1 MSYENSAEHR
11 KGRTVEWSQWT
22 LACLATTT
30 EAEDYWTSQR
40 GSSEE

>member
-22 LACLATTT
+22 LATTT